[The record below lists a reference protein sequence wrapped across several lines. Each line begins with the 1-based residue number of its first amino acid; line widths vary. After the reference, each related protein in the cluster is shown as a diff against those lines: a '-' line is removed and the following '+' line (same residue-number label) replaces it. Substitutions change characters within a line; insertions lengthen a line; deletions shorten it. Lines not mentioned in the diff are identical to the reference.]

1 MSQTTSVTAAL
12 LVVGDEIL
20 SGRTKDQNIGY
31 IADYLTKIG
40 IDLREARV
48 VPDVAAEIVAA
59 VNALRAR
66 YDYLFTTGGIGP
78 THDDITAGAVAA
90 AFDVEISEDP
100 RALKLLLERIRPE
113 DLNEARRRMA
123 CIPHGADLIE
133 NKLSAAPGFWI
144 GNVIV
149 MAGVPAIMQAML
161 DAVAPKLATGAPMIA
176 KTIPAGRLFEGT
188 YAAPLGDLAA
198 ANPELSIGSYPAF
211 HDGGFH
217 NEIVVRGK
225 DAAKVGA
232 VAAAISAMVAE
243 LAKERT

>member
-1 MSQTTSVTAAL
+1 MTQAASVTAAL
-12 LVVGDEIL
+12 LVIGDEIL

-40 IDLREARV
+40 IDLREVRV
-48 VPDVAAEIVAA
+48 VPDVTTEIAAA

-90 AFDVEISEDP
+90 ALGAGISEDP
-100 RALKLLLERIRPE
+100 RAIKMLLEQFRPQ

-123 CIPHGADLIE
+123 RVPDGAQLIE
-133 NKLSAAPGFWI
+133 NRISKAPGFWI
-144 GNVIV
+144 ANVVV

-161 DAVAPKLATGAPMIA
+161 DEVAPKLATGAPAIA
-176 KTIPAGRLFEGT
+176 ETIPAGSLAEGV
-188 YAAPLGDLAA
+188 YAAALADLAA

-211 HDGGFH
+211 RDGGFH
-217 NEIVVRGK
+217 NEIVVRGR
-225 DAAKVGA
+225 DAAKVA
-232 VAAAISAMVAE
+232 AAAAAIGALVAR
-243 LAKERT
+243 LAKERA